1 MFLTLLLLVLG
12 PHQSQSQSMPSV
24 DTIRV
29 TPSVTHQ
36 FELGKNGVKGSRMER
51 LAWSPDR
58 NELYLMTYEP
68 NKDASIKEAFHYVMQ
83 VATGAMKSVEAA
95 PPWVES
101 YWTWK
106 SDRSAPGEPTLSIA
120 VSQDRK
126 RAETGVATPMGGD
139 LARGGTSD
147 TTGLASGAA
156 VNASRGMQFHEVYT
170 LTLKG
175 ETIGEWIDHRIQ
187 PGLTFSWG
195 PKSSGLIAFAEKGG
209 GKLVIMDRTG
219 KKQQIEGTKGVV
231 LPAWTEDG
239 ARMAYLETRGKNKY
253 AMIIA
258 EVK

>member
-12 PHQSQSQSMPSV
+12 PLQSPSMPSV
-24 DTIRV
+24 DAIRL
-29 TPSVTHQ
+29 TPSVTHL
-36 FELGKNGVKGSRMER
+36 FELGKNGVKGSRLER

-68 NKDASIKEAFHYVMQ
+68 NKDATIKQAFHYVMP

-95 PPWVES
+95 PPWVET

-147 TTGLASGAA
+147 TTGISSGGAID
-156 VNASRGMQFHEVYT
+156 ASRGMQFQNVYS

-195 PKSSGLIAFAEKGG
+195 PKGSGLIAFAEKGA
-209 GKLVIMDRTG
+209 GKLVVMDRTG
-219 KKQQIEGTKGVV
+219 QKQTIGGTKGVV
-231 LPAWTEDG
+231 LPAWTDDG
-239 ARMAYLETRGKNKY
+239 AKMAYLETRGKNKY
-253 AMIIA
+253 AVIIA
-258 EVK
+258 DVK

>member
-12 PHQSQSQSMPSV
+12 PPQSQSMPSV
-24 DTIRV
+24 DAIRV

-36 FELGKNGVKGSRMER
+36 FELGKDGVKGSRLER

-68 NKDASIKEAFHYVMQ
+68 NPDATIKQAFHYVMQ
-83 VATGAMKSVEAA
+83 AATGTMKSVEAA
-95 PPWVES
+95 PPWVEA

-156 VNASRGMQFHEVYT
+156 IDASRGMKFQNVYT

-195 PKSSGLIAFAEKGG
+195 PKSSGLIAFAEKGD

-219 KKQQIEGTKGVV
+219 KKQPIGGTKGVV